1 MYNIGDNI
9 IYGMSG
15 IMTIVDIKNINL
27 TGEAKDYYLLCD
39 YGKSGSSV
47 TYVPMDNPK
56 LIENMHRL
64 LSPDEIRDA
73 IAEARLLSDVEW
85 IPDSRARSEAYRQI
99 IRSARRSEI
108 LAMIRTVHNTGL
120 SRAAIGKKNFLAD
133 EGVMQK
139 AESVIITE
147 FSISLDIPE
156 SEARRI
162 IDRDIKGIP
171 DAPCA
176 E

>member
-9 IYGMSG
+9 VYGMSG

-85 IPDSRARSEAYRQI
+85 IPDSRQRSEAYRQI

-147 FSISLDIPE
+147 FSISLGIPE

-171 DAPCA
+171 GAPCA